1 MAKEKKLIVTTG
13 GDRPIKEVAKEL
25 ADAGLKDVQV
35 LEEVGSI
42 TGSAEEE
49 AVPKLRKV
57 RGIVDVEQDVPVDV
71 GPPGSKDT
79 W

>member
-1 MAKEKKLIVTTG
+1 MAKERKLIVTTG
-13 GDRPIKEVAKEL
+13 GDRPIKDVAKEL

-57 RGIVDVEQDVPVDV
+57 RGIVDVEQDVSVDI

>member
-13 GDRPIKEVAKEL
+13 GDRPIKEIAKEL

-35 LEEVGSI
+35 LGEVGSI
-42 TGSAEEE
+42 TGSADEST
-49 AVPKLRKV
+49 ASKLRKV
-57 RGIVDVEQDVPVDV
+57 RGVKDVSPEKSIDI
-71 GPPGSKDT
+71 GPPGSKET